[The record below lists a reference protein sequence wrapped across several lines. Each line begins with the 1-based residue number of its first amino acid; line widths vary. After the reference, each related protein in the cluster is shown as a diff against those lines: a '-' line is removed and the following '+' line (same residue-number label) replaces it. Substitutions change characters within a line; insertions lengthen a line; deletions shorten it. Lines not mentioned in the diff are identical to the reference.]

1 MSVKK
6 EWSRQEIELL
16 RQLYAEGHGLHAI
29 AEQLKRSYSSVKSEA
44 QRLGLRREGGGQAVA
59 WRLEKPVKMEK
70 PLSRGELFR
79 LTAGVLKRLQ
89 EPGLTQQE
97 LKYLETVTKAINIYS
112 RITEGWSGTL
122 TKELEMER

>member
-6 EWSRQEIELL
+6 EWLKQEIELL
-16 RQLYAEGHGLHAI
+16 RQLYGEGHSLHEI
-29 AEQLKRSYSSVKSEA
+29 AEQLKRSYSSVKSEV

-59 WRLEKPVKMEK
+59 WRLEEPVKMEK
-70 PLSRGELFR
+70 PLTRGELFR

-97 LKYLETVTKAINIYS
+97 LKYLEAVTKAINIYS
-112 RITEGWSGTL
+112 RITEGWAGTL
-122 TKELEMER
+122 RRELEKE